1 MRLLVILVLLLSAG
15 CSSRILTVSSTST
28 EVRSTASS
36 VDTLNAL
43 YVLIEPYRDS
53 MNDQMGEV
61 IANADQDFTVRR
73 RPSGNLNNWVA
84 DAVLAN
90 QIRNKRLS
98 EPVFC
103 LLNNGGIRSA
113 IPKGIV
119 TIGDIYK
126 VMPFDNEVVWV
137 RLPLKALKDIHSYIL
152 EKGGEPIA
160 NALVT
165 KDSLIMNGLLERHTH
180 FLVITSD
187 YLLNGGD
194 NMTFF
199 RQAVE
204 KTPTG
209 MLIRDVLI
217 EEARSQGVLIAD
229 TTNRMRFQE

>member
-1 MRLLVILVLLLSAG
+1 MRLFIIFLLLLSAS
-15 CSSRILTVSSTST
+15 CSSRIITVSSTST
-28 EVRSTASS
+28 EVRSSASYD
-36 VDTLNAL
+36 DTLNVL
-43 YVLIEPYRDS
+43 FDLIEPYRDS
-53 MNDQMGEV
+53 MKDQMGEV
-61 IANADQDFTVRR
+61 IASANNDFTVRR
-73 RPSGNLNNWVA
+73 RLSGNLNNWVA
-84 DAVLAN
+84 DAILAN

-98 EPVFC
+98 EPVIC

-113 IPKGIV
+113 IPKGMV

-137 RLPLKALKDIHSYIL
+137 RLPMKVLNEIHAYIL
-152 EKGGEPIA
+152 EKGGEPLA

-165 KDSLIMNGLLERHTH
+165 KDSVVLNGLLERHTH

-209 MLIRDVLI
+209 VLIRDVLI
-217 EEARSQGVLIAD
+217 EEARNQGVLIAD
-229 TTNRMRFQE
+229 TSNRMQF